1 MKENTHF
8 DHKPG
13 RRESL
18 GYSTINNLNS
28 TKATPSPKTQH
39 LTSKQDIST
48 LQRIG
53 HFHFALTLFFLK
65 IYGVF
70 VILLMSEASRA
81 KGVASR

>member
-53 HFHFALTLFFLK
+53 HFHFALTEK
-65 IYGVF
+65 SSGVF
-70 VILLMSEASRA
+70 KQNQNVPLTAT
-81 KGVASR
+81 